1 MQPLIF
7 VEGIV
12 EPPSE
17 NLAIRSLC
25 IYLSVKSDCDFILE
39 TTDEMKDLY
48 FDWIKNWGLHDFIK
62 ELVLVEE
69 KVQGLRISVDKR
81 VQPCLIV
88 DRIDYC
94 NLGHVISS
102 IPLTNETPTYNQN
115 SWPNGERFF

>member
-25 IYLSVKSDCDFILE
+25 IQLSIKSDRDFILE

-102 IPLTNETPTYNQN
+102 IPVTNERPTHNQN
-115 SWPNGERFF
+115 SWPNGKRFF

>member
-25 IYLSVKSDCDFILE
+25 IQLSIKSDRDFILE

-48 FDWIKNWGLHDFIK
+48 FDWIKNWGLQDFIK

-69 KVQGLRISVDKR
+69 KVQGLRISIDKR

-88 DRIDYC
+88 DRIDYS
-94 NLGHVISS
+94 NLAHILNIVS
-102 IPLTNETPTYNQN
+102 IP
-115 SWPNGERFF
+115 